1 MTVSRGTTGAV
12 AAALL
17 VFGLCRPGECGGQ
30 ASGAATFGTTVV
42 IPSGLRGFVYYLRP
56 GEAWLPDF
64 SRLKTAGVIYTTSLN
79 VPPQDFSLGF
89 PGISNRYEWFAI
101 DYTGRFWIQTP
112 GEYQFSLTSDDGS
125 KLYIDERRLIDLDGM
140 HPPETQFAR
149 IKLDCGLHYI
159 RVSYFQGP
167 RFQVAL
173 LLSVSGGGKK
183 WRIFSTEEFKPPPN
197 PEEWNCGG
205 SSVPYDP
212 HRRALSEVVRRQ
224 TPTSFEAQAMEALN
238 AHPRP
243 QDFDVR
249 SAAFSFWQSAA
260 GSQTSIVVGVP
271 GTGLSGRLDR
281 ATGVNRVSVTVLAL
295 VKAADGR
302 IVEKY
307 SVVAP
312 YEIPDADYAAI
323 RTHDL
328 VFSHPVHLA
337 PGRYT
342 IETAV
347 IDLEGRRT
355 GTSETVVDSPPPR
368 VGIGLSSLVPV
379 DRVEAVT
386 GNADAADPLIFE
398 GKRVVPHLAPAVDAA
413 GKPVI
418 YLVVYPDS
426 ANAAK
431 PTMRVQFFSAGAL
444 IAEKTNDL
452 PAADAS
458 GAIPMFIAPATRPG
472 EAELKVTVV
481 QGADS
486 ATGSFRYRVTAN

>member
-1 MTVSRGTTGAV
+1 
-12 AAALL
+12 
-17 VFGLCRPGECGGQ
+17 
-30 ASGAATFGTTVV
+30 
-42 IPSGLRGFVYYLRP
+42 
-56 GEAWLPDF
+56 
-64 SRLKTAGVIYTTSLN
+64 
-79 VPPQDFSLGF
+79 
-89 PGISNRYEWFAI
+89 
-101 DYTGRFWIQTP
+101 
-112 GEYQFSLTSDDGS
+112 
-125 KLYIDERRLIDLDGM
+125 
-140 HPPETQFAR
+140 
-149 IKLDCGLHYI
+149 
-159 RVSYFQGP
+159 
-167 RFQVAL
+167 
-173 LLSVSGGGKK
+173 
-183 WRIFSTEEFKPPPN
+183 
-197 PEEWNCGG
+197 
-205 SSVPYDP
+205 
-212 HRRALSEVVRRQ
+212 
-224 TPTSFEAQAMEALN
+224 MEALN

-295 VKAADGR
+295 VKAGDGR

-386 GNADAADPLIFE
+386 GNADAA
-398 GKRVVPHLAPAVDAA
+398 